1 MERLGEKT
9 GCFHVARLRTITI
22 DFQRFF
28 WSVGKSV
35 QHDCDMLST
44 WAGERTHIGHLLP
57 PQDEKECQRMAEAQ
71 KAMFG

>member
-1 MERLGEKT
+1 VKKRAVFMLQDYERLPLI
-9 GCFHVARLRTITI
+9 FN
-22 DFQRFF
+22 DFF

-44 WAGERTHIGHLLP
+44 WAGERPHIGHLLP